1 MSTLPK
7 RDGLVHLF
15 GLIRLSPHHL
25 FESLALANSWGIRTA
40 DLTERCRRQRSCPL
54 SSVEAR
60 FPRNWSAEILSLLG
74 VFYFCIMSFIRHS
87 SLHFTLEQK
96 NAILE
101 INFAGNKIGQSNC
114 DVVDDDGDW
123 KNRFRIFD
131 LKEGSSRYYLMVI
144 VGRLVE
150 RANERLRELRE
161 KERERKRERER
172 EILESGESFST
183 IGRHNCLIIV
193 CRSISLRRRRRP
205 LRRRRTRSGIFKNH
219 YRNGFPITQCYTFF
233 CRNIPMQHYKVC
245 LPTR

>member
-144 VGRLVE
+144 VG
-150 RANERLRELRE
+150 
-161 KERERKRERER
+161 
-172 EILESGESFST
+172 ESFST

-233 CRNIPMQHYKVC
+233 CRNIPM
-245 LPTR
+245 